1 MALIP
6 LANYKLGRQTK
17 PSWMTDEAYGA
28 VKQPV
33 KTIPLTLFKAGP
45 LKPQPKD
52 TGFPNSAKEIVKD
65 TWNQVKPGGIDL
77 FSKGLKKYQTFTSK
91 YLVPKSPDEAPND
104 WKSIN
109 DRTFLS
115 GTTLA
120 TKKKDGTFDYVD
132 FGGIGSMKNVGT
144 TGSKGLL
151 SKVGSFF
158 KKPSG
163 FPTQAPQQQ
172 ATDPISKIIT
182 ALKEA
187 KPLEKAQQ
195 ALYSAER
202 AKRVARV
209 ASIGKSVKG
218 EGGFYAQLGSL
229 KGELP
234 KVQFTS
240 LRKVV
245 DDAADPLTTEARKYK
260 SAEEFGQSL
269 KPKKGGTSLFHG
281 TDNLEG
287 ILKEGKIKA
296 TAEKDINDV
305 SFGKNKLSLSQD
317 PKQSGKF
324 GDILFEF
331 DRKAT
336 PSMKDVREVRTSVVK
351 KKMDE
356 FGRDELEWR
365 TPNDIPISEAKTAY
379 LWSSGDNIADIK
391 LAKQLEDAGVK
402 DVRIIKQATMESP
415 STVIYSSKSQLTD
428 IWKKAQTVADDST
441 KLGQADIDE
450 LFNMVEKA
458 NITPFEK
465 ISAKTGLA
473 NLLGKDGGR
482 VPTKGEIALLSE
494 VFPPEFT
501 KTLLAKRSGWEKFKD
516 ASLETLNI
524 PRSLMASTDLS
535 APLRQGILMVGKPK
549 QFLPALK
556 GMFKYAVSEKAYLDL
571 VDDIKARPNYL
582 LMRESKLGLTDSI
595 SPALSAREEQFMS
608 NFAEK
613 IPGFGKIVKGSNRAY
628 TGFLNK
634 LRADVFD
641 DLVKKSKTLGIEQTP
656 KLTRDIAKY
665 VNTSTGR
672 GELGALQN
680 AAPLL
685 NGLFFSPRLLASRLN
700 VLNPMYYASL
710 EPFARKEALK
720 SLFTF
725 TAIAGTTLGLAKLA
739 GAEVGTEPTSSDFGK
754 IKVKNTRYDIFGGFQ
769 QYMRLAAQL
778 TQGKVTSSSSGRTV
792 RLGEG
797 YKPLTRKDIILRFF
811 ESKESPIAS
820 FATSLL
826 TGKNSMGQDLNLP
839 TEVINRLTPIIIQ
852 DMYDLYQEGGL
863 EDLIKGLPTPFG
875 VGTQTYGRTELVEGL
890 NPLGEPTS
898 QVRQVPGLSDA
909 ITEKLFGK
917 QPLGSSKS
925 FDVEQYYDQLMKLP
939 REEAAKVF
947 DEISATNPD
956 LAKQVRDIIK
966 DREKGI
972 TAEDKDLKDMSVASG
987 DRAKAIM
994 KEFDKLKTKEEKQV
1008 KWEEYVNK
1016 GIITDKVATQLMKL
1030 LSP

>member
-1 MALIP
+1 MA
-6 LANYKLGRQTK
+6 
-17 PSWMTDEAYGA
+17 
-28 VKQPV
+28 
-33 KTIPLTLFKAGP
+33 F
-45 LKPQPKD
+45 
-52 TGFPNSAKEIVKD
+52 
-65 TWNQVKPGGIDL
+65 
-77 FSKGLKKYQTFTSK
+77 
-91 YLVPKSPDEAPND
+91 PKSFEE
-104 WKSIN
+104 I
-109 DRTFLS
+109 RTFLNKPRPS
-115 GTTLA
+115 LAGFSNAIKPKNTVARFINELPRAGASQVIQPIFRSGASIAQQAYRKPVFTPDESSSRLEKIIQQEVFGGTT
-120 TKKKDGTFDYVD
+120 KDFQGSGKETLQG
-132 FGGIGSMKNVGT
+132 FGANKLSENKFAAIGVG
-144 TGSKGLL
+144 GLL
-151 SKVGSFF
+151 S
-158 KKPSG
+158 
-163 FPTQAPQQQ
+163 
-172 ATDPISKIIT
+172 ISDFTGAGKAKSVVSQVDTPVTKIIA
-182 ALKEA
+182 ALKQA

-209 ASIGKSVKG
+209 ASIGKNVKG

-234 KVQFTS
+234 KVQFES

-245 DDAADPLTTEARKYK
+245 DDAADPLITEARKYK
-260 SAEEFGQSL
+260 SAEEFVNSFNLMKWGEVTGVGDLPISKLSKSQVNVLLKDGLPTGKGKLGMSANVTDASNKSL
-269 KPKKGGTSLFHG
+269 KVGDFQSGRKVVQPIEVSQRGNSYVIENGRHRLFQALTNG
-281 TDNLEG
+281 DETIPVVFKNG
-287 ILKEGKIKA
+287 EGK
-296 TAEKDINDV
+296 
-305 SFGKNKLSLSQD
+305 GY
-317 PKQSGKF
+317 
-324 GDILFEF
+324 
-331 DRKAT
+331 
-336 PSMKDVREVRTSVVK
+336 VK
-351 KKMDE
+351 
-356 FGRDELEWR
+356 
-365 TPNDIPISEAKTAY
+365 TT
-379 LWSSGDNIADIK
+379 
-391 LAKQLEDAGVK
+391 
-402 DVRIIKQATMESP
+402 
-415 STVIYSSKSQLTD
+415 KSQLTD

-473 NLLGKDGGR
+473 NLLGKEGGR

-524 PRSLMASTDLS
+524 PRSIMASTDLS

-549 QFLPALK
+549 QFFPALK
-556 GMFKYAVSEKAYLDL
+556 GMFKYAVSEKAYLNM

-595 SPALSAREEQFMS
+595 SPSLSAREEQFMS

-641 DLVKKSKTLGIEQTP
+641 DLVKKSRALGIEQTP

-754 IKVKNTRYDIFGGFQ
+754 IKVGNTRYDIFGGFQ
-769 QYMRLAAQL
+769 QYIRLASQL
-778 TQGKVTSSSSGRTV
+778 IQGKVTSSTSGRTMTF
-792 RLGEG
+792 GEG
-797 YKPLTRKDIILRFF
+797 YKPLTKKDIILRFF
-811 ESKESPIAS
+811 ESKESPVAS
-820 FATSLL
+820 FASSWLEGT
-826 TGKNSMGQDLNLP
+826 NSMGEKFKFSN
-839 TEVINRLTPIIIQ
+839 EVLNRLTPIIIQ

-875 VGTQTYGRTELVEGL
+875 VGTQTYGRTELIEGL

-898 QVRQVPGLSDA
+898 QIRQVPDLTDA
-909 ITEKLFGK
+909 VVEKLFGK

-947 DEISATNPD
+947 DEINVANPD
-956 LAKQVRDIIK
+956 LAKQIQTVVS
-966 DREKGI
+966 DRQKGI
-972 TAEDKDLKDMSVASG
+972 TVEDKDLKAKGVASG
-987 DRAKAIM
+987 DRALAI
-994 KEFDKLKTKEEKQV
+994 KKQLDKLKTPQEKAEL
-1008 KWEEYVNK
+1008 WDEYTAK
-1016 GIITDKVATQLMKL
+1016 GIITKEVAAQLSKL
-1030 LSP
+1030 MN

>member
-1 MALIP
+1 MA
-6 LANYKLGRQTK
+6 
-17 PSWMTDEAYGA
+17 
-28 VKQPV
+28 
-33 KTIPLTLFKAGP
+33 F
-45 LKPQPKD
+45 
-52 TGFPNSAKEIVKD
+52 
-65 TWNQVKPGGIDL
+65 
-77 FSKGLKKYQTFTSK
+77 
-91 YLVPKSPDEAPND
+91 PKSFEE
-104 WKSIN
+104 I
-109 DRTFLS
+109 RTFLNKPRPS
-115 GTTLA
+115 LAGFSNAIKPKNTVARFINELPRAGASQVIQPIFRSGASIAQQAYRKPVFTPDESSSRLEKIIQQEVFGGTT
-120 TKKKDGTFDYVD
+120 KDFQGSGKETLQG
-132 FGGIGSMKNVGT
+132 FGANKLSENKFAAIGVG
-144 TGSKGLL
+144 GLL
-151 SKVGSFF
+151 S
-158 KKPSG
+158 
-163 FPTQAPQQQ
+163 
-172 ATDPISKIIT
+172 ISDFTGAGKAKSVVSQVDTPVTKIIA
-182 ALKEA
+182 ALKQA

-209 ASIGKSVKG
+209 ASIGKNVKG

-234 KVQFTS
+234 KVQFES

-245 DDAADPLTTEARKYK
+245 DDAADPLITEARKYK
-260 SAEEFGQSL
+260 SAEEFVNSFNLMKWGEVTGVGDLPISKLSKSQVNVLLKDGLPTGKGKLGMSANVTDASNKSL
-269 KPKKGGTSLFHG
+269 KVGDFQSGRKVVQPIEVSQRGNSYVIENGRHRLFQALTNG
-281 TDNLEG
+281 DETIPVVFKNG
-287 ILKEGKIKA
+287 EGK
-296 TAEKDINDV
+296 
-305 SFGKNKLSLSQD
+305 GY
-317 PKQSGKF
+317 
-324 GDILFEF
+324 
-331 DRKAT
+331 
-336 PSMKDVREVRTSVVK
+336 VK
-351 KKMDE
+351 
-356 FGRDELEWR
+356 
-365 TPNDIPISEAKTAY
+365 TT
-379 LWSSGDNIADIK
+379 
-391 LAKQLEDAGVK
+391 
-402 DVRIIKQATMESP
+402 
-415 STVIYSSKSQLTD
+415 KSQLTD

-473 NLLGKDGGR
+473 NLLGKEGGR

-524 PRSLMASTDLS
+524 PRSIMASTDLS

-549 QFLPALK
+549 QFFPALK
-556 GMFKYAVSEKAYLDL
+556 GMFKYAVSEKAYLNM

-595 SPALSAREEQFMS
+595 SPSLSAREEQFMS

-641 DLVKKSKTLGIEQTP
+641 DLVKKSRALGIEQTP

-672 GELGALQN
+672 GELGALQK

-754 IKVKNTRYDIFGGFQ
+754 IKVGNTRYDIFGGFQ
-769 QYMRLAAQL
+769 QYIRLASQL
-778 TQGKVTSSSSGRTV
+778 IQGKVTSSTSGRTMTF
-792 RLGEG
+792 GEG
-797 YKPLTRKDIILRFF
+797 YKPLTKKDIILRFF
-811 ESKESPIAS
+811 ESKESPVAS
-820 FATSLL
+820 FASSWLEGT
-826 TGKNSMGQDLNLP
+826 NSMGEKFKFSN
-839 TEVINRLTPIIIQ
+839 EVLNRLTPIIIQ

-875 VGTQTYGRTELVEGL
+875 VGTQTYGRTELIEGL

-898 QVRQVPGLSDA
+898 QIRQVPDLTDA
-909 ITEKLFGK
+909 VVEKLFGK

-947 DEISATNPD
+947 DEINVANPD
-956 LAKQVRDIIK
+956 LAKQIQTVVS
-966 DREKGI
+966 DRQKGI
-972 TAEDKDLKDMSVASG
+972 TVEDKDLKAKGVASG
-987 DRAKAIM
+987 DRALAI
-994 KEFDKLKTKEEKQV
+994 KKQLDKLKTPQEKAEL
-1008 KWEEYVNK
+1008 WDEYTAK
-1016 GIITDKVATQLMKL
+1016 GIITKEVAAQLSKL
-1030 LSP
+1030 MN